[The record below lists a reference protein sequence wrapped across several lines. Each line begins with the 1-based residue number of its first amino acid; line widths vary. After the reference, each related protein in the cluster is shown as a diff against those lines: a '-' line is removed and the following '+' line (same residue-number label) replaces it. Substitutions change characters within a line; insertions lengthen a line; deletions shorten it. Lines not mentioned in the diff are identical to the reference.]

1 MKLFKKHT
9 AGMKQYKEFKK
20 CIGMIGKIEE
30 SADVKEA
37 ALTAGYIIG
46 VVKERHDKRLIT
58 DSILKRDRFEC
69 QDCRARIQKAVAE
82 GKWLPEKEKKIARAE
97 QVHHIQELKEHPEL
111 ALDNNNL
118 ISLCVRCHNI
128 RHGRVPH
135 KFKRKKKLA
144 SRERW

>member
-30 SADVKEA
+30 SADEKEA

-58 DSILKRDRFEC
+58 DSMFET
-69 QDCRARIQKAVAE
+69 
-82 GKWLPEKEKKIARAE
+82 
-97 QVHHIQELKEHPEL
+97 LKEL
-111 ALDNNNL
+111 TDIMLQNVN
-118 ISLCVRCHNI
+118 
-128 RHGRVPH
+128 
-135 KFKRKKKLA
+135 
-144 SRERW
+144 ERMESDTPYVMQIEA

>member
-9 AGMKQYKEFKK
+9 AEMKQYKEFKK

-58 DSILKRDRFEC
+58 DSMFNT
-69 QDCRARIQKAVAE
+69 
-82 GKWLPEKEKKIARAE
+82 
-97 QVHHIQELKEHPEL
+97 LKEL
-111 ALDNNNL
+111 TD
-118 ISLCVRCHNI
+118 VRIANI
-128 RHGRVPH
+128 M
-135 KFKRKKKLA
+135 KNA
-144 SRERW
+144 ANQADQ

>member
-37 ALTAGYIIG
+37 ALTADYIIG

-58 DSILKRDRFEC
+58 DSMFT
-69 QDCRARIQKAVAE
+69 
-82 GKWLPEKEKKIARAE
+82 
-97 QVHHIQELKEHPEL
+97 LKEL
-111 ALDNNNL
+111 TDIMLQDVN
-118 ISLCVRCHNI
+118 
-128 RHGRVPH
+128 
-135 KFKRKKKLA
+135 
-144 SRERW
+144 ERMESDTPYVMQIEA

>member
-20 CIGMIGKIEE
+20 CIGMIGK

-58 DSILKRDRFEC
+58 DSMFE
-69 QDCRARIQKAVAE
+69 A
-82 GKWLPEKEKKIARAE
+82 
-97 QVHHIQELKEHPEL
+97 LKEL
-111 ALDNNNL
+111 TDIMLQD
-118 ISLCVRCHNI
+118 VD
-128 RHGRVPH
+128 
-135 KFKRKKKLA
+135 
-144 SRERW
+144 ERMQSDTPYAMQIET